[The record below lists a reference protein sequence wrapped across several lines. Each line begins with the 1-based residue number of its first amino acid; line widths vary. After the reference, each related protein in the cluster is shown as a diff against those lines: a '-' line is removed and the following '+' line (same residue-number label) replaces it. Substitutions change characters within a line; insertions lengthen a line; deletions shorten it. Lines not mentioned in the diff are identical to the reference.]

1 MRNGNAP
8 KIDPRDKNKIN
19 DVDLTELKRWL
30 RHGDI
35 VDLAKRKKITRSAA
49 YAILSGVNKNF
60 DFLEAALQKSIDNKR
75 KIHLLNQRLYAI
87 SVDPAA

>member
-1 MRNGNAP
+1 MRNKNQVND
-8 KIDPRDKNKIN
+8 IDLN
-19 DVDLTELKRWL
+19 ELKRWL

-60 DFLEAALQKSIDNKR
+60 DFLEAAMNKAIDNKR
-75 KIHLLNQRLYAI
+75 KVHLLNQRLNAI